1 MSGTWG
7 ADTSCAISLLID
19 AIGDQGAWYFALD
32 ACIAGGRYSRPRTP
46 SSPVAGSIDGALGIE
61 RMDRACGDYPAELS
75 HRHADRY
82 RFDGDQM
89 ACSESMPQAD
99 VLGEEAPR

>member
-1 MSGTWG
+1 
-7 ADTSCAISLLID
+7 
-19 AIGDQGAWYFALD
+19 
-32 ACIAGGRYSRPRTP
+32 
-46 SSPVAGSIDGALGIE
+46 
-61 RMDRACGDYPAELS
+61 MDRACGDYPAELS

-82 RFDGDQM
+82 CFDGDQM